1 MTNEEEQI
9 TNSIVKPIFLVG
21 IIEIV
26 VAYFLMMLE
35 LGVMKTINKFISLK
49 EDIFITILYISS
61 FIIGLVSTFFIVKIL
76 LKQVHKS
83 SSLKLTVGMFIIQ
96 ILIFIVMIISGYQYV
111 NQTVELLKE
120 EEALESVFYD
130 EYAIKALVLGFDY
143 EEWKIDYIKVL
154 NESKSVWRK
163 YAFITSS
170 IYSISGFLGYIMAR
184 IVLRKVMG
192 RKLFKKG
199 KSNKITCFM
208 EE

>member
-1 MTNEEEQI
+1 M
-9 TNSIVKPIFLVG
+9 VG
-21 IIEIV
+21 IIEIA
-26 VAYFLMMLE
+26 VAYFLMMFE
-35 LGVMKTINKFISLK
+35 LGVMNTINKFISLK
-49 EDIFITILYISS
+49 EDIFITVLYISS

-120 EEALESVFYD
+120 EEEALESVFYD
-130 EYAIKALVLGFDY
+130 EYAIKAIVLGFDY

-170 IYSISGFLGYIMAR
+170 IYSISGFFWVYYGKNS
-184 IVLRKVMG
+184 V
-192 RKLFKKG
+192 KKSYG
-199 KSNKITCFM
+199 KKAV
-208 EE
+208 